1 MIQKYDQ
8 IEEQFFNLNLET
20 SLIQEKA
27 RFISK
32 ELQKVKAYIIKSQ
45 SKTIKEKQEILELI
59 KPCENAAGELVT
71 ISETLSERESNTF
84 L

>member
-1 MIQKYDQ
+1 M
-8 IEEQFFNLNLET
+8 
-20 SLIQEKA
+20 
-27 RFISK
+27 
-32 ELQKVKAYIIKSQ
+32 
-45 SKTIKEKQEILELI
+45 ELI